1 MQASSPAAHIL
12 FAYYLCNKYLMFC
25 TENTSCSDYFS
36 FASCGE
42 EHSNLLEH
50 VAWLSIYYLINN
62 LFFLLFYGISFRIN
76 VTDINYYHQISSGS
90 LESHFV
96 SPLIEIHSC
105 VNHFLFD
112 SIL

>member
-1 MQASSPAAHIL
+1 
-12 FAYYLCNKYLMFC
+12 MFC
-25 TENTSCSDYFS
+25 TEYISCDHFS

-42 EHSNLLEH
+42 EHSNLLEQ
-50 VAWLSIYYLINN
+50 AALFGIYYLINN

-76 VTDINYYHQISSGS
+76 LIDINYYHHISSGS

-96 SPLIEIHSC
+96 SPLLEIQSC